1 MKGTDLQEVEKRLV
15 GILEKERREAI
26 GYTVLTILCT
36 PAFVAMAS
44 VVIFIVFAYVF
55 QQGIYKPDALAIYT
69 GINIFLAYMIVFV
82 LRQSNP
88 PEEPHQFDKGWLAG
102 VGLFLILLILTYVS
116 GLREWLPVSFG
127 IVYTILGFLVL
138 GLLGSVQMKKPVV
151 EDTGR
156 HNVFMS
162 LVLAVSGFIA
172 MSYGEIMFSSWLWF
186 PPKPDE
192 VKLCAWILCKLAE
205 EKTWSLSNRAEYE
218 RIVRILTRLKFIL
231 ITENK
236 IELTAKGLD
245 FVTMGINY

>member
-1 MKGTDLQEVEKRLV
+1 MNEPDLKGVEKRLTA
-15 GILEKERREAI
+15 ILEKERREAI
-26 GYTVLTILCT
+26 GYTVLTVLCT
-36 PAFVAMAS
+36 PVFV
-44 VVIFIVFAYVF
+44 VVAIVMVFLVLAYVLTWVD
-55 QQGIYKPDALAIYT
+55 YDLRVSAIYT
-69 GINIFLAYMIVFV
+69 GINIFLACMIVFV

-116 GLREWLPVSFG
+116 GLREWLPVFFG

-151 EDTGR
+151 EGTSR
-156 HNVFMS
+156 HNAFMS

-205 EKTWSLSNRAEYE
+205 EKTWTFSDRSEYE
-218 RIVRILTRLKFIL
+218 RIVRILARLKFIR

-245 FVTMGINY
+245 FVTMGVNY

>member
-1 MKGTDLQEVEKRLV
+1 MKEPDLEEVEKRLAV
-15 GILEKERREAI
+15 VLEKERREAI
-26 GYTVLTILCT
+26 GYTVLTVLCT

-44 VVIFIVFAYVF
+44 VVIFIVFTYVF
-55 QQGIYKPDALAIYT
+55 QQGRYKPDALAIYT

-88 PEEPHQFDKGWLAG
+88 PEEPHEFDKGWLAG

-116 GLREWLPVSFG
+116 GLRERLPVFFG
-127 IVYTILGFLVL
+127 ILYAILGFLIL
-138 GLLGSVQMKKPVV
+138 GLLGQVQMKRPVV

-162 LVLAVSGFIA
+162 LVLAVSGFILMA
-172 MSYGEIMFSSWLWF
+172 YGEITHSSWLWF

-192 VKLCAWILCKLAE
+192 VKLCVWILCKLAE
-205 EKTWSLSNRAEYE
+205 EKTWTLSSRAEYE
-218 RIVRILTRLKFIL
+218 RIVRILARLKFIR

>member
-1 MKGTDLQEVEKRLV
+1 MKGPDLQEVENRLAV
-15 GILEKERREAI
+15 VLEKERREAI

-55 QQGIYKPDALAIYT
+55 QQGRYKPDALAIYT

-88 PEEPHQFDKGWLAG
+88 PEKPHEFDKGWLAG

-151 EDTGR
+151 EGTSR
-156 HNVFMS
+156 HNAFMS

-205 EKTWSLSNRAEYE
+205 EKTWTFSDRSEYE
-218 RIVRILTRLKFIL
+218 RIVRILARLKFIR

-245 FVTMGINY
+245 FVTMGVNY

>member
-1 MKGTDLQEVEKRLV
+1 MKGPDLQEVEKRLSV
-15 GILEKERREAI
+15 VLEKERREAI
-26 GYTVLTILCT
+26 GYTVLTVLCT

-44 VVIFIVFAYVF
+44 VVFFLVFVYVF
-55 QQGIYKPDALAIYT
+55 QQIDYDMGASAIYM
-69 GINIFLAYMIVFV
+69 GFNIFLASMIVFV

-88 PEEPHQFDKGWLAG
+88 PEEPGDFDKGWLAA

-116 GLREWLPVSFG
+116 GLRERLPVFFG

-138 GLLGSVQMKKPVV
+138 GLLGSVQMKSPVV

-156 HNVFMS
+156 HNVFIS

-172 MSYGEIMFSSWLWF
+172 MSYGEIMFGSWLWF

-205 EKTWSLSNRAEYE
+205 DETWTLSNRAEHE
-218 RIVRILTRLKFIL
+218 RIVRILARLKFL
-231 ITENK
+231 QITENK

-245 FVTMGINY
+245 FVTMGIDY